1 MPRKV
6 NRIESRRKEEEN
18 RNPQIA
24 HIFNYKRYITF
35 LTGCYSCH
43 WKFRRWEKTKLGSCC
58 CTRREQ
64 CFCVFLAVAFVFSVI
79 MLFTWIETSNE
90 YFGFDCVLLP
100 CHPALQIMDRNLYKL
115 VVFLVTGAWFF
126 WSILMLSL
134 FGILTVYT
142 SLLLILGVLL
152 LWERIELYL
161 HTCHKILI
169 VLMILVHIFLMVILF
184 KFWNERW
191 LVVGLS
197 LKIFAPYVHLSCII
211 LMVIISWPLTFYVVH
226 LEGKTL
232 QLAVGLPFFLILICL
247 YAMPLGIYSPC
258 IQEKEELGPKPAFFA
273 HRGSPMAGPENTMMA
288 FEKAVE
294 EGASGLETDV
304 HISFDNVPYL
314 MHDYDL
320 RRTTN
325 IREVMPEAAYSHPS
339 SFNWTTLSTLNAGEW
354 FVRPETRPFFNMK
367 RLSQADKK
375 RARNQSIPRLADLLK
390 IAKKEKKIVI
400 FDLFGPPQKHPL
412 RHTFVHQV
420 VSVILA
426 SKIEQNLIFWLPG
439 HDRQYVRFMA
449 PGFQH
454 VGRLVSVE
462 HLTKE
467 NISIIN
473 VDYKRLFYKGLRD
486 YQAANIYINLYIVNE
501 PWIFSL
507 AWCSRI
513 NSVTT
518 DNIPVLSQLT
528 HPHFFMTPR
537 YYLSIWLLLDIVSAI
552 FIAAIFCFHWW
563 REVKEEKLL
572 EASRIFRDSQSLSLS
587 VEQSE
592 SQEASHLPKKSP
604 PRVGESPW
612 TPALP
617 GSRRKLSH
625 TSHFEEHLKKKPGS
639 IKITQ
644 NTVGPLMPTTDFE
657 DSQVPTNWGPA
668 GEAAPQSTLLTTKA
682 DELTVPFTEAPYPE
696 IHPKTPVL
704 EPAKE
709 SNPSDIPL

>member
-197 LKIFAPYVHLSCII
+197 LK
-211 LMVIISWPLTFYVVH
+211 
-226 LEGKTL
+226 
-232 QLAVGLPFFLILICL
+232 
-247 YAMPLGIYSPC
+247 
-258 IQEKEELGPKPAFFA
+258 
-273 HRGSPMAGPENTMMA
+273 AGPENTMMA

>member
-226 LEGKTL
+226 LEGKIRIRRHRMAYYEKERLKKCNIFTRLRAL

-354 FVRPETRPFFNMK
+354 FVRPE
-367 RLSQADKK
+367 
-375 RARNQSIPRLADLLK
+375 
-390 IAKKEKKIVI
+390 
-400 FDLFGPPQKHPL
+400 
-412 RHTFVHQV
+412 
-420 VSVILA
+420 
-426 SKIEQNLIFWLPG
+426 IFWLPG

>member
-161 HTCHKILI
+161 HTCHK
-169 VLMILVHIFLMVILF
+169 
-184 KFWNERW
+184 
-191 LVVGLS
+191 
-197 LKIFAPYVHLSCII
+197 
-211 LMVIISWPLTFYVVH
+211 
-226 LEGKTL
+226 
-232 QLAVGLPFFLILICL
+232 
-247 YAMPLGIYSPC
+247 
-258 IQEKEELGPKPAFFA
+258 
-273 HRGSPMAGPENTMMA
+273 AGPENTMMA

>member
-90 YFGFDCVLLP
+90 YFGFDW
-100 CHPALQIMDRNLYKL
+100 

-161 HTCHKILI
+161 HTCHK
-169 VLMILVHIFLMVILF
+169 
-184 KFWNERW
+184 
-191 LVVGLS
+191 
-197 LKIFAPYVHLSCII
+197 
-211 LMVIISWPLTFYVVH
+211 
-226 LEGKTL
+226 
-232 QLAVGLPFFLILICL
+232 
-247 YAMPLGIYSPC
+247 
-258 IQEKEELGPKPAFFA
+258 
-273 HRGSPMAGPENTMMA
+273 AGPENTMMA

>member
-6 NRIESRRKEEEN
+6 SRIESRRKEEEN

-24 HIFNYKRYITF
+24 RIFSYKCYITF

-64 CFCVFLAVAFVFSVI
+64 CFCVFLVVAFIFSVI

-90 YFGFDCVLLP
+90 YFGFDW
-100 CHPALQIMDRNLYKL
+100 
-115 VVFLVTGAWFF
+115 VVFLLTGSWFF

-142 SLLLILGVLL
+142 SLLLILGILL

-161 HTCHKILI
+161 HKSHKILI
-169 VLMILVHIFLMVILF
+169 MITILVHTLLMVILF

-211 LMVIISWPLTFYVVH
+211 LMVIISWPLTFYLAH
-226 LEGKTL
+226 LEGEIRIRRHRMSYYNKERLKKCNIFTRLRAL
-232 QLAVGLPFFLILICL
+232 QLAVGLPFFFILICL

-258 IQEKEELGPKPAFFA
+258 IQEKEELGPKPVFFA

-304 HISFDNVPYL
+304 HISFDQVPFL

-325 IREVMPEAAYSHPS
+325 IREAMPEAASNHPS
-339 SFNWTTLSTLNAGEW
+339 SFNWSTLSTLNAGEW
-354 FVRPETRPFFNMK
+354 FVRPGTRPFFNMK
-367 RLSQADKK
+367 PLSEADKK
-375 RARNQSIPRLADLLK
+375 RARNQSIPRLADLLTL
-390 IAKKEKKIVI
+390 AKKEQKFVI
-400 FDLFGPPQKHPL
+400 FDLFGPPHKHPL
-412 RHTFVHQV
+412 RHTFVRQV

-426 SKIEQNLIFWLPG
+426 SKIEQHLIFWLPG

-454 VGRLVSVE
+454 VGRLVSVDI
-462 HLTKE
+462 LTKE

-473 VDYKRLFYKGLRD
+473 VDYKRLFYNGLRD
-486 YQAANIYINLYIVNE
+486 YKAANIYINLYLVNE

-537 YYLSIWLLLDIVSAI
+537 YYLFIWLLLDIFSAI
-552 FIAAIFCFHWW
+552 FITAIFCFHWW
-563 REVKEEKLL
+563 KELKEEKLL
-572 EASRIFRDSQSLSLS
+572 EASRTFTDSQSLSHS
-587 VEQSE
+587 VEQTE
-592 SQEASHLPKKSP
+592 DQEASHLPKKP
-604 PRVGESPW
+604 TRVRESPW

-617 GSRRKLSH
+617 GSRKKLSD
-625 TSHFEEHLKKKPGS
+625 TSHFEEPLKKKPGS
-639 IKITQ
+639 IKITR
-644 NTVGPLMPTTDFE
+644 NIVTDFE
-657 DSQVPTNWGPA
+657 DSQVPNWGVA
-668 GEAAPQSTLLTTKA
+668 GEAAPQTTLPTMKA
-682 DELTVPFTEAPYPE
+682 DEPTVPFTEGPHPE
-696 IHPKTPVL
+696 IHPNTPIL

-709 SNPSDIPL
+709 SSPSVIPL